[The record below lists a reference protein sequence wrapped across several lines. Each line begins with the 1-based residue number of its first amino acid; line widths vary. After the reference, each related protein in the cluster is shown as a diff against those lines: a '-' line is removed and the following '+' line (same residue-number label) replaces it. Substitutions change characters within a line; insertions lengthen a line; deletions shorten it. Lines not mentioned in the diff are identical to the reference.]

1 MKLLSK
7 GALTSTLA
15 CLVLLVT
22 ASLTKAEDVPSF
34 RKDKNKDTKE
44 FAAKVFEALIKGT
57 RVSPQNVTLSK
68 YEYTIPKG
76 KEGRRDLN
84 LFGTYEGKITKK
96 KFTAKVR
103 ISIDTSSDKEWEVL
117 KIDYSDDNKVTGKP
131 KQKNID
137 ELVRK
142 FNK

>member
-1 MKLLSK
+1 MNLLSK
-7 GALTSTLA
+7 GALTVALA
-15 CLVLLVT
+15 SLVLLVT
-22 ASLTKAEDVPSF
+22 ASVAVADDVPSF

-44 FAAKVFEALIKGT
+44 FAAKVFDALIKGT
-57 RVSPQNVTLSK
+57 RVSPQNVALTK

-84 LFGTYEGKITKK
+84 LVGTYEGKVTKK

-103 ISIDTSSDKEWEVL
+103 LSIDTSSDKEWEVL

-137 ELVRK
+137 EMVRK